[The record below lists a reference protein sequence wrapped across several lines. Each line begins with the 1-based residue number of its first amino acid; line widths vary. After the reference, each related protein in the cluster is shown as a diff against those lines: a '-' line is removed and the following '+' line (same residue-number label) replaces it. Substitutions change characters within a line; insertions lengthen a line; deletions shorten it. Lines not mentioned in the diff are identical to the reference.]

1 MKIGLEVH
9 VALPTRT
16 KLFCACSTEET
27 EEPNEN
33 VCPTCMGFPGSKPVL
48 NREAVRIAKSI
59 AFVLGCKIR
68 EKISFVR
75 KVYFYPDLPKNFQ
88 ISQLDASIGYD
99 GEVSIKTKKIR
110 IRRVQIE
117 EDPAKI
123 LREKGMTLLDF
134 NRSGVPLVEIVT
146 EPDITSEQELR
157 MFMHELR
164 SILYYQGVD
173 IDREVKADLN
183 ISLGKERVE
192 VKNVTGIKN
201 LIDAARYEIDRQKRI
216 IDPGRE
222 PIKETRFY
230 DEDEKIT
237 KSAREKEA
245 DEEYGYIYETDLT
258 DYDTSGLVIDRG
270 IIPSKEAKELSE
282 KYGFDE
288 QVLDELISLDRD
300 AYRLIVSA
308 AGRYDPQIIVSVV
321 EQLKKFGEQSISEAA
336 FEALL
341 GVGKEVS
348 LTREMIDKAKKG
360 ESIETSVNKEN
371 IEEKVRKYMQDNK
384 ALFEKARKD
393 TKVQNFIIGEI
404 SRKYRFNP
412 KQVSEIIKNMNL
424 FK

>member
-48 NREAVRIAKSI
+48 NKEAVRIAKSI

-216 IDPGRE
+216 IDQGRE

-258 DYDTSGLVIDRG
+258 DYDTRDLIIDQG
-270 IIPSKEAKELSE
+270 VIPSKEAKELSE

-336 FEALL
+336 FKALL
-341 GVGKEVS
+341 GLGKEVS

-371 IEEKVRKYMQDNK
+371 IEEKVRKYIQDNK
-384 ALFEKARKD
+384 ALFEKAQKD
-393 TKVQNFIIGEI
+393 PKVQNFIIGEI
-404 SRKYRFNP
+404 SRKYQFNP
-412 KQVSEIIKNMNL
+412 KQVSDIIKNMKL

>member
-216 IDPGRE
+216 IDQGRE